1 MPGAIING
9 IAMAMLVV
17 MAVLVVCLGI
27 NLVVWTAEDVFGFSV
42 AERIRD
48 MAKLAVNKIRK
59 RKPKGEHSKWTRQ

>member
-59 RKPKGEHSKWTRQ
+59 RKPKGEQSKWTRQ